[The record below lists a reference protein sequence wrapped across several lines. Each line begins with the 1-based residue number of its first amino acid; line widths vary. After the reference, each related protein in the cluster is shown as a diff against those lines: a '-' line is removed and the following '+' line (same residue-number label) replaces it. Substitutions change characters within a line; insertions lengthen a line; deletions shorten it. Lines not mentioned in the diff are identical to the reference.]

1 MNFSRDNDNNRV
13 ATNNESSE
21 ERISSHEMERREEEK
36 LKAKYP
42 ILRNSNI
49 NNIMVMKRLHKRQK
63 YFDSGDYQMAKQ
75 KGHDVSQVLPNIVTG
90 DIIPTTETL
99 RVRKRS
105 TIQGK
110 CSFTQCNKP
119 ETPS

>member
-1 MNFSRDNDNNRV
+1 MDFSTDNDNNRV

-21 ERISSHEMERREEEK
+21 EHISSHEMERREEEK

-90 DIIPTTETL
+90 DIIPTAERL
-99 RVRKRS
+99 RVRKSS